1 MTDFNNDYPS
11 PDQHKT
17 AAGDP
22 PETDRPGT
30 DSSYHYS
37 GAQGSFGEAHPDPSA
52 AGDFSYGSKSYQAEH
67 GSGPIP
73 EFHYNAVPPQK
84 PPKKKK
90 KLALVAVLIS
100 VGMVA
105 VIVLSMVAGGMLV
118 QHLTV
123 GPAASSSES
132 QPEHLVINSS
142 PKTDT
147 STTPAS
153 GVMTTTQIAQKASG
167 SVVGINLYSPQQVEK
182 IGEASGIVLDKNG
195 YIITNAHVVSDGYA
209 VTVVL
214 SDGTEKSATV
224 VGYDTRTDLAVVKID
239 PAGLTL
245 TPAEFGDSSKLQLGD
260 DVVAIGNAGGYYNS
274 VTKGIVSGL
283 DREVS
288 TNISIKLIQTDAAIN
303 PGNSGGALLNQYG
316 QVIGINSSKIASS
329 EIDSM
334 GFAIPINDA
343 KPIIDSL
350 INYGYVKDR
359 VALGVTVVA
368 LNGTNG
374 SMMGLPSQG
383 LYITQISADS
393 DLYAQGI
400 TRGDV
405 ILTAGDVTLTTN
417 SDLLKELENYKPGE
431 TIQLTILKG
440 TGEKVTVN
448 ATLHEMTTN
457 N

>member
-1 MTDFNNDYPS
+1 MTDFNNDYTS
-11 PDQHKT
+11 PDQRKT

-22 PETDRPGT
+22 PETGSSGA

-37 GAQGSFGEAHPDPSA
+37 GAQGSFGEPNQGSA
-52 AGDFSYGSKSYQAEH
+52 SAGDFSYGNSSYQAEH

-73 EFHYNAVPPQK
+73 EFHYNSVPPQK

-105 VIVLSMVAGGMLV
+105 VIALSMVAGGMLV
-118 QHLTV
+118 QHLSV
-123 GPAASSSES
+123 GTTASSSES

-142 PKTDT
+142 PQTDT
-147 STTPAS
+147 SATTTS
-153 GVMTTTQIAQKASG
+153 GALTTTQIAQKASD
-167 SVVGINLYSPQQVEK
+167 SVVGINLYSSQQVEK
-182 IGEASGIVLDKNG
+182 VGEASGIILDTNG
-195 YIITNAHVVSDGYA
+195 YVITNAHVVSDGYA

-239 PAGLTL
+239 PTGLTL
-245 TPAEFGDSSKLQLGD
+245 SPAEFGDSSQLLLGD

-288 TNISIKLIQTDAAIN
+288 TNISLKLIQTDAAIN

-374 SMMGLPSQG
+374 TMMGLPSQG

-405 ILTAGDVTLTTN
+405 ILTAGGVTLTTN

-431 TIQLTILKG
+431 TIKLTILKG
-440 TGEKVTVN
+440 TGETVEIN

>member
-1 MTDFNNDYPS
+1 MTDFNNDYTS
-11 PDQHKT
+11 PDQRKT

-22 PETDRPGT
+22 PETGSSGA

-37 GAQGSFGEAHPDPSA
+37 GAQGSFGEPNQGSA
-52 AGDFSYGSKSYQAEH
+52 SAGDFSYGNSSYQAEH

-73 EFHYNAVPPQK
+73 EFHYNSVPPQK

-105 VIVLSMVAGGMLV
+105 VIALSMVAGGMLV
-118 QHLTV
+118 QHLSV
-123 GPAASSSES
+123 GTAASSSES

-142 PKTDT
+142 PQTDT
-147 STTPAS
+147 SATTTS
-153 GVMTTTQIAQKASG
+153 GALTTTQIAQKASA
-167 SVVGINLYSPQQVEK
+167 SVVGINLYSSQQVEK
-182 IGEASGIVLDKNG
+182 VGEASGIILDNNG
-195 YIITNAHVVSDGYA
+195 YVITNAHVVSDGYA

-245 TPAEFGDSSKLQLGD
+245 TPAEFGDSSQLLLGD

-288 TNISIKLIQTDAAIN
+288 TNISLKLIQTDAAIN
-303 PGNSGGALLNQYG
+303 PGHSGGALLNQYG
-316 QVIGINSSKIASS
+316 QVVGINSSKIASS

-374 SMMGLPSQG
+374 TMMGLPSQG

-405 ILTAGDVTLTTN
+405 ILTAGGVTLTTN

-431 TIQLTILKG
+431 TIKLTILKG
-440 TGEKVTVN
+440 TGETVEIN